1 MLKIFRRFFA
11 TSILLVSF
19 FLLSS
24 ISTGIAHAQTHT
36 CAGAGG
42 SCVTSATQCANI
54 SGTVTP
60 ALICGGSQVCCMPGA
75 AGGTS
80 VFGVINPPQG
90 VDKYNAQVPGADG
103 IGIIIFASNIIKLV
117 TIVAGLIVF
126 INFIL
131 AGYNYITA
139 DGNASAH
146 EKARNQIT
154 MSVVGLILIVM
165 AYTITA
171 LISLFVFGDAGYILN
186 PVVPTAP

>member
-1 MLKIFRRFFA
+1 
-11 TSILLVSF
+11 
-19 FLLSS
+19 
-24 ISTGIAHAQTHT
+24 
-36 CAGAGG
+36 
-42 SCVTSATQCANI
+42 
-54 SGTVTP
+54 
-60 ALICGGSQVCCMPGA
+60 MPGA

>member
-42 SCVTSATQCANI
+42 SCVISATQCANI